1 MFNKQNLKNMDVPF
15 VVAVLLLLATSLIV
29 LSTAS
34 YNLVK
39 GQPYYCRASNNVD
52 YKRNFLSYYG

>member
-1 MFNKQNLKNMDVPF
+1 MFDKQKFKNMDVPF

-34 YNLVK
+34 YNLMK
-39 GQPYYCRASNNVD
+39 GQPYYYVELQTMWIIS
-52 YKRNFLSYYG
+52 GIQTT